1 MRAKRTGRRAIGG
14 GRGRGPRRRPAVPRA
29 PAQARGQRRVEAILD
44 AAAAMIREAGLE
56 GLTVHGLAERAGTS
70 IGSMYHFFPDL
81 DAVIVALADRHLKG
95 FAPLVS
101 AVVERDARAW
111 SRMSAAAVADAIVT
125 PFFTYLRRHPD
136 ILPLYAAPERT
147 SRFGRWME
155 EMKRVGLDLIERILA
170 TRAPSVPRDVRRARA
185 AVVLGL
191 LEGTTTILMRSR
203 TSEIH
208 VVEEL
213 NRAMTAYL
221 EALDRTA

>member
-1 MRAKRTGRRAIGG
+1 M
-14 GRGRGPRRRPAVPRA
+14 PRA

-95 FAPLVS
+95 FAPLVA
-101 AVVERDARAW
+101 AVVERDARTW

-170 TRAPSVPRDVRRARA
+170 ARAPAAPRDVRRARA

-191 LEGTTTILMRSR
+191 LEGTTTVLMRSR

-221 EALDRTA
+221 EALDRAA